1 MGGNMKTEYGR
12 SLIELIGVLAV
23 TGVMTASAIA
33 IYNSIRHNQRNTIA
47 AATLREVAKNTR
59 LLMQMR
65 GDYTGVSVDYLI
77 KAGAL
82 TTDAAPIGKT
92 WSIDVGALDITTFE
106 IKLHGL
112 SHGEC
117 DFFVAAVPAWAE
129 EMYVNGVSST
139 EYVQC
144 ISAAENDIT
153 FIAR

>member
-1 MGGNMKTEYGR
+1 MKTEYGR
-12 SLIELIGVLAV
+12 SLIEMIGVLAV

-33 IYNSIRHNQRNTIA
+33 IYNTIRHNQHNTIA
-47 AATLREVAKNTR
+47 AATLRETAKNTK

-65 GDYTGVSVDYLI
+65 GDYTGVSVDYLV

-82 TTDAAPIGKT
+82 TSDAAPVGKT
-92 WSIDVGALDITTFE
+92 WSIDVGAVDIATFE

-117 DFFVAAVPAWAE
+117 DFFVATIPAWAE
-129 EMYVNGVSST
+129 AMFVNGVSST

-144 ISAAENDIT
+144 ISASENDIT
-153 FIAR
+153 FVVR